1 MKKLLVV
8 LLSLVLV
15 VSGVV
20 WAQAQTVLKSADN
33 HVEGYPTVEGVKL
46 LGKVIEE
53 MTEGKY
59 KVEVYTGSQ
68 LGSEKETVEQAILG
82 AIEMVRCS
90 TLTLAGFYEPMG
102 ILSLPYLFRD
112 YDHQWK
118 TILGAP
124 GQELVDGLLK
134 DVGLVA
140 LCWYEAGARSFYT
153 IKGPIMKPE
162 DVKGLKIRVPE
173 SPVLTNMVKFLKGA
187 AVHIPFAEVYTAL
200 QTGVVDGA
208 ENNPPSYYE
217 MKHYEVAK
225 HYSLDEHTRI
235 PELVVMSKS
244 VWEKFTP
251 EERMILKVAAHAS
264 SVYER
269 ILWQQYEE
277 RSLKAVQEG
286 GAKIY
291 NPDKSLFQKAMQ
303 PFYEEYSKYKNLI
316 NKILAVK

>member
-1 MKKLLVV
+1 MKKWMLVMV
-8 LLSLVLV
+8 IVMLMASVA
-15 VSGVV
+15 
-20 WAQAQTVLKSADN
+20 WAQGPVVFKSADN

-46 LGKVIEE
+46 LGKVVEE
-53 MTEGKY
+53 MTNGKY
-59 KVEVYTGSQ
+59 KIQVYTGSQ
-68 LGSEKETVEQAILG
+68 LGSEKETIEQALLG

-112 YDHQWK
+112 YEHQWK
-118 TILGAP
+118 AVLGTP

-134 DVGLVA
+134 NVGLVA

-153 IKGPIMKPE
+153 VKGPVMKPE

-173 SPVLTNMVKFLKGA
+173 SPVLTNMVKFLGGA
-187 AVHIPFAEVYTAL
+187 AVHIPFAEVYSAL

-217 MKHYEVAK
+217 MKHFEVAK

-235 PELVVMSKS
+235 PELVVMPKA
-244 VWEKFTP
+244 VWEKLTP
-251 EERMILKVAAHAS
+251 EEKLIFKVAASAS

-269 ILWQQYEE
+269 ILWKQYEDK
-277 RSLKAVQEG
+277 SLKAVQEG

-291 NPDKSLFQKAMQ
+291 NPDKNLFQQAMK
-303 PFYEEYSKYKNLI
+303 PFYDQYSKYKDLI
-316 NKILAVK
+316 DKILAVK

>member
-1 MKKLLVV
+1 MRGLLAALVGVV
-8 LLSLVLV
+8 LLSSVA
-15 VSGVV
+15 
-20 WAQAQTVLKSADN
+20 WAQAPVVLRSADN

-46 LGKVIEE
+46 LGKVVEE
-53 MTEGKY
+53 MTNGKY
-59 KVEVYTGSQ
+59 KVQIFTGSQ
-68 LGSEKETVEQAILG
+68 LGSEKETIEQALLG

-118 TILGAP
+118 AVLGGP

-134 DVGLVA
+134 NVGLVA

-153 IKGPIMKPE
+153 IKGPVMKPE

-173 SPVLTNMVKFLKGA
+173 SPVLTNMVKFLGGA
-187 AVHIPFAEVYTAL
+187 AVHIPFAEVYSAL

-235 PELVVMSKS
+235 PELVVMPKAM
-244 VWEKFTP
+244 WEKLTP
-251 EERMILKVAAHAS
+251 EEKMIFKVAAHAS

-277 RSLKAVQEG
+277 KSLKAVQEG

-291 NPDKSLFQKAMQ
+291 NPDKALFQQAMK
-303 PFYEEYSKYKNLI
+303 PFYEQYSKYKDLI
-316 NKILAVK
+316 DKILAVK